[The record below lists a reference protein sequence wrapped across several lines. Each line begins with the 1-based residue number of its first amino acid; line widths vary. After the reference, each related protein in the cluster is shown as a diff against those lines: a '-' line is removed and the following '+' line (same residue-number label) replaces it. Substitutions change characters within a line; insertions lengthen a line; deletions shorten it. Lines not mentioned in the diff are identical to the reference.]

1 MSDPEQPTVLPKAYW
16 LTRPY
21 WSNTSFD
28 ASHQMLQDPP
38 ERVDNAVWNNL
49 VNAIVPEAQKFRV
62 IHPSQYII
70 FISIILLLRVIPG
83 AFIDQS
89 WWMWV
94 GYAYY
99 CAAFLGVQCYF
110 DAVILP
116 HNARVVDTIE
126 GILQQ
131 HNQEQLHRNYMLE
144 CPRLPLGRYCLFSRY
159 HPDYHLRYWPHGG
172 ADIDVLRRPEARMA
186 TREGW
191 IAFGMCFGV
200 FVGVV
205 ALLAVYK

>member
-1 MSDPEQPTVLPKAYW
+1 MPLC
-16 LTRPY
+16 
-21 WSNTSFD
+21 
-28 ASHQMLQDPP
+28 
-38 ERVDNAVWNNL
+38 
-49 VNAIVPEAQKFRV
+49 PEAQKFRV

-144 CPRLPLGRYCLFSRY
+144 CPPPAAGPILLVFSVPSRLSPAVLASWRCRHRCSSSSRSSYGYARRMDCVWYVFRRLCRCGGTLGR
-159 HPDYHLRYWPHGG
+159 
-172 ADIDVLRRPEARMA
+172 I
-186 TREGW
+186 
-191 IAFGMCFGV
+191 
-200 FVGVV
+200 
-205 ALLAVYK
+205 